1 LLLIVLGKC
10 GFGLLRNGTGDRGQR
25 RELGG
30 EEKIEKAVRGREDK
44 KKKKQNKKNKKNKK
58 EEA

>member
-30 EEKIEKAVRGREDK
+30 EEKIEKAVRGREHK
-44 KKKKQNKKNKKNKK
+44 KKNKTKQKK
-58 EEA
+58 